1 MRMSRARAVA
11 VILALVVLPAV
22 VLVAHLT
29 RPMPIP
35 TPVPTPVLEGWREV
49 LRPYPGKG
57 AACVQFNAVFRDPE
71 ACDVVWLP
79 PERQADQ
86 FAQRVREDEN
96 RRRRAAFLAWL
107 KTEREL
113 RR

>member
-11 VILALVVLPAV
+11 VILALVPAV
-22 VLVAHLT
+22 VLVAHLS
-29 RPMPIP
+29 PSKP
-35 TPVPTPVLEGWREV
+35 PVPVPVLEGWYEV
-49 LRPYPGKG
+49 LLPYPGKG
-57 AACVQFNAVFRDPE
+57 AACVQVDAVFRDPE

-79 PERQADQ
+79 PERRADQ